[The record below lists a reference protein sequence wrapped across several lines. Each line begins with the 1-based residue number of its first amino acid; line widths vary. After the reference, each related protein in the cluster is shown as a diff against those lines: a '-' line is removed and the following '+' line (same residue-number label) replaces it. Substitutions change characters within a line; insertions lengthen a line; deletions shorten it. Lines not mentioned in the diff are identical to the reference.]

1 MENRTRRWHGFGLDQ
16 PDGLPTAQSCH
27 TGAVEW
33 LEWDPGNTAEKVV
46 RYAGCPGPVV
56 RENEREF
63 VAREPI
69 SGNDRKVEAI
79 I

>member
-1 MENRTRRWHGFGLDQ
+1 MSHGRSGV
-16 PDGLPTAQSCH
+16 ARM
-27 TGAVEW
+27 V
-33 LEWDPGNTAEKVV
+33 PGNTAEKVV